1 MTALVGILNKHGAVI
16 AADSAVTVTKGDKI
30 RIYNTATKIFPLSDR
45 YPIAAMIFESS
56 DFMTTPWDVIFK
68 LYKER
73 RGDRQQDTVRDYAE
87 DFLDFL
93 HDEDYFTNEDG
104 QDDWFCMEL
113 AQYYQK
119 VRQGTVEEF
128 KERTANLKE
137 GSYDEDELFKQCV
150 KYCIGRISHIVE
162 EGGVLPTFKKL
173 SYSSF
178 LEYHED
184 WLKDLNEQF
193 DEDGMPHGLDEDWQQ
208 GFYKYLCSKLF
219 LLGTGIVL
227 VGYGSKEIYPAL
239 LPVYLAGV
247 IGNRLRG
254 YIDYDEI
261 TEVGKNY
268 SSSICPF
275 AQTDVMNTL
284 MRGINPSLQEKVLS
298 ENEQAVAAAK
308 ERIIELLQ
316 SEGVEKSVIEKV
328 KTMPSDEICDKFSKD
343 LKDEI
348 QSEFLDG
355 IVDSVDSFNLEDMAN
370 MAESFI
376 SMTNLQRHISSSD
389 ETVGG
394 PIDVAVLTCSG
405 GFEWVKHKKFPAD
418 GR

>member
-30 RIYNTATKIFPLSDR
+30 RIYNTATKIFPLSDK

-73 RGDRQQDTVRDYAE
+73 RGDRQHDTVRDYAE

-104 QDDWFCMEL
+104 QDDWFCTEL
-113 AQYYQK
+113 VQYYRNVQ
-119 VRQGTVEEF
+119 QATVEEY
-128 KERTANLKE
+128 KERTANLEE
-137 GSYDEDELFKQCV
+137 GSYEEEELLKQCV
-150 KYCIGRISHIVE
+150 KYSIGRISQLAE
-162 EGGVLPTFKKL
+162 KNGVLPNFKKL

-178 LEYHED
+178 LDYHKD
-184 WLKDLNEQF
+184 WIKELYELF
-193 DEDGMPHGLDEDWQQ
+193 DDDGMPHGLDEDWQQ
-208 GFYKYLCSKLF
+208 GFYKYLCSQL
-219 LLGTGIVL
+219 LYLGTGIIF
-227 VGYGSKEIYPAL
+227 VGYGSKEIFPAL
-239 LPVYLAGV
+239 LPAYLSGV
-247 IGNRLRG
+247 VGNKLRG

-261 TEVGKNY
+261 TEVGKDC

-298 ENEQAVAAAK
+298 ENEETVMKTK
-308 ERIIELLQ
+308 EKIIELLQ
-316 SEGVEKSVIEKV
+316 SEGVQKSVIEKV
-328 KTMPSDEICDKFSKD
+328 KTMPSDEICDTFSKD
-343 LKDEI
+343 LQDEI
-348 QSEFLDG
+348 KSEFLDG

>member
-1 MTALVGILNKHGAVI
+1 
-16 AADSAVTVTKGDKI
+16 
-30 RIYNTATKIFPLSDR
+30 
-45 YPIAAMIFESS
+45 
-56 DFMTTPWDVIFK
+56 
-68 LYKER
+68 
-73 RGDRQQDTVRDYAE
+73 
-87 DFLDFL
+87 
-93 HDEDYFTNEDG
+93 
-104 QDDWFCMEL
+104 
-113 AQYYQK
+113 
-119 VRQGTVEEF
+119 
-128 KERTANLKE
+128 
-137 GSYDEDELFKQCV
+137 
-150 KYCIGRISHIVE
+150 
-162 EGGVLPTFKKL
+162 
-173 SYSSF
+173 
-178 LEYHED
+178 
-184 WLKDLNEQF
+184 
-193 DEDGMPHGLDEDWQQ
+193 
-208 GFYKYLCSKLF
+208 
-219 LLGTGIVL
+219 
-227 VGYGSKEIYPAL
+227 
-239 LPVYLAGV
+239 
-247 IGNRLRG
+247 
-254 YIDYDEI
+254 
-261 TEVGKNY
+261 
-268 SSSICPF
+268 
-275 AQTDVMNTL
+275 MNTL